1 MTSSPKETT
10 LRKAAERGALGRCP
24 CCGKGQLFAR
34 FLKQVENCASCGEAF
49 GALRADDAAPWLT
62 IIVLGHV
69 FLPLAFLLD
78 LEVMMPRWLALT
90 SWSVVFTLLAVVML
104 TRAKGIMLGVLWQT
118 KATGEPTIIR

>member
-34 FLKQVENCASCGEAF
+34 FLKQVENCAICGEAF

-104 TRAKGIMLGVLWQT
+104 PRAKGIMLGVLWQT

>member
-104 TRAKGIMLGVLWQT
+104 PRAKGIMLGVLWQT